1 MNKIVNLCLPIF
13 FLLLASFAG
22 CASHNQIIQQ
32 KLSNEAATFVGKSTD
47 ELLLKMGPPDSK
59 EKLSTGD
66 EVWTYRSS
74 KIGERKGMTVT
85 IGDPNLTSPKIIT
98 WIEII
103 NFVVGPQ
110 GIVESYSVYVR

>member
-1 MNKIVNLCLPIF
+1 MNKSVTLCLSIF
-13 FLLLASFAG
+13 FLVLASFTG
-22 CASHNQIIQQ
+22 CASHNQIVQQ
-32 KLSNEAATFVGKSTD
+32 KLSNEAATFVGKRTD

-74 KIGERKGMTVT
+74 KVGKRKGVTVT
-85 IGDPNLTSPKIIT
+85 IGDPNLTSPEIVT

-103 NFVVGPQ
+103 NFVVSPK
-110 GIVESYSVYVR
+110 GIVKSYSVYVR